1 MKAFAPTQKRDGL
14 HRHAY
19 IVSCVFS
26 AGVLLVPVTL
36 ELYTEWMVAISKQS
50 TSQLTLRR
58 TCPRKL
64 NMHPVPPLPNSFV
77 FVSFCLE
84 LVFENSAWS

>member
-1 MKAFAPTQKRDGL
+1 MDRCIDEGVRTNTEAP
-14 HRHAY
+14 HRET
-19 IVSCVFS
+19 VFTGMLPLSVVFS

-36 ELYTEWMVAISKQS
+36 ELYTEWTVAISKQS

-58 TCPRKL
+58 TYPRKL

-84 LVFENSAWS
+84 L